1 MTEKLSR
8 MDCRARFWTTRC
20 EEGNVLFGNNPEEVD
35 DMKALLL
42 NGSSHSQGTTMA
54 ALQEMVGVFTSEG
67 VECEIIQCGAKA
79 VADCL
84 QCGACARL
92 GRCVI
97 EDDGVNMFVKKARDA
112 DAFVFASPVYYAHP
126 SGRILSFLDRAF
138 FSDKGYEAFRFK
150 PAASVVVARRGGCSA
165 TFDALN
171 KYFGIAQMP
180 VVSATYW
187 NSVHG
192 SVASDAPK
200 DEEGMQTV
208 RNLAR
213 NMVWMMRCLDAG
225 RKAGIALHETE
236 RGAVTNFVR

>member
-1 MTEKLSR
+1 
-8 MDCRARFWTTRC
+8 
-20 EEGNVLFGNNPEEVD
+20 
-35 DMKALLL
+35 MKVLLL

-54 ALQEMVGVFTSEG
+54 ALQEMVGVFSCEG
-67 VECEIIQCGAKA
+67 VECEIFQCGAKA

-92 GRCVI
+92 VRCVI
-97 EDDGVNMFVKKARDA
+97 EDDGVNMFVEKARSA

-192 SVASDAPK
+192 REAGQAAQ
-200 DEEGMQTV
+200 DEEGLQTMRV
-208 RNLAR
+208 LAH
-213 NMVWMMRCLDAG
+213 NMAFLM
-225 RKAGIALHETE
+225 KSIALGKEQFGLPVSEPHVFTHFI
-236 RGAVTNFVR
+236 R

>member
-1 MTEKLSR
+1 
-8 MDCRARFWTTRC
+8 
-20 EEGNVLFGNNPEEVD
+20 
-35 DMKALLL
+35 MKVLLL
-42 NGSSHSQGTTMA
+42 NGSSHSRGTTMA
-54 ALQEMVGVFTSEG
+54 ALQEMVEVFSCEG
-67 VECEIIQCGAKA
+67 VECEIFQCGAKA

-97 EDDGVNMFVKKARDA
+97 EDDGVNMFVEKARSA

-213 NMVWMMRCLDAG
+213 NMVWMMRCLEAG
-225 RKAGIALHETE
+225 RKAGIALPEIE